1 MRCNPVNRVPGSGYE
16 KQRDTESAKQIQ
28 EKIAKMKFDREQQD
42 KMWITP
48 KATPALTSMVE
59 TMKEEKLESR

>member
-28 EKIAKMKFDREQQD
+28 ERIAKMKMDRETQD
-42 KMWITP
+42 KMWQTP
-48 KATPALTSMVE
+48 KATPALTAMVE
-59 TMKEEKLESR
+59 AMKAEKDIAK